1 LWQFQRAPKET
12 ERSRADIGKLKMR
25 DIGRFIHRYRDSGEI
40 QGNPGTVEGDRLGFG
55 VESLCRE
62 DILSRKIYSDQP
74 FDMGRTI
81 RSTVTF
87 NKATI
92 NLIFVTRFIEAFVFD
107 KKKILHPQK

>member
-1 LWQFQRAPKET
+1 MYGEVGGWEIQSSCKEICGSSKEIRKIKN
-12 ERSRADIGKLKMR
+12 ERYWEIY
-25 DIGRFIHRYRDSGEI
+25 HRCRDSGEI

-55 VESLCRE
+55 LESLCRE
-62 DILSRKIYSDQP
+62 DILSRKMYSDQP

-87 NKATI
+87 NKETI

-107 KKKILHPQK
+107 